1 MTLQFLEHNVRGMLA
16 AITSLVPAAILPAID
31 SVLCKI
37 TKPTAPARHVK
48 TVANRE
54 TTVRGSRN
62 RVASSMCV
70 LALGLL
76 GAIAQAA
83 EEPRD
88 VAAEA
93 TDTPPVTNAVAEQPA
108 DTKTDD
114 KPATETSEAQQREL
128 EANEDPMATAEEKRK
143 VERTDVAEKTEQ
155 RGTGFDIYGSVRIR
169 NRYQDNVNE
178 WQDGS
183 SRIGAN
189 IEWRVF
195 EESFIYAR
203 YEAGFNVM
211 TGLNE
216 LVNPGEKAGEKFNQS
231 IFTRLFY
238 TGIDTPLVN
247 YVVGKNWSTYYK
259 VSYFTD
265 RFMGT
270 GGSASG
276 TYNAQTDG
284 GPTGPGRADKTL
296 QTHFSINFLPQR
308 WFKPFKLNAQVQ
320 RGNAIPFGNG
330 VDYGTAYGLSAI
342 LATQNNYTLG
352 LAYNH
357 AQIDIVDNPSLRKV
371 GLSGNARA
379 GLVGIRSFGDRW
391 YAGLLV
397 SRLQNH
403 ETTDE
408 GIYFDGWGSELYA
421 QYRIAGPV
429 WFVGG
434 FNALEPDTKDVATR
448 NYRVRYAVAGLR
460 YSFDDFRRMIFA
472 NVRIDDSFNADGTP
486 GSDVFTIG
494 IRWDLSKRGW
504 RRPD

>member
-1 MTLQFLEHNVRGMLA
+1 MRG
-16 AITSLVPAAILPAID
+16 
-31 SVLCKI
+31 
-37 TKPTAPARHVK
+37 R
-48 TVANRE
+48 
-54 TTVRGSRN
+54 RN
-62 RVASSMCV
+62 RVASSISVFALCL
-70 LALGLL
+70 LA
-76 GAIAQAA
+76 AIARAT

-88 VAAEA
+88 AAAEA
-93 TDTPPVTNAVAEQPA
+93 SDKPPVANAVAAQPA

-114 KPATETSEAQQREL
+114 KPETEPSEAEQREL
-128 EANEDPMATAEEKRK
+128 GANEDPMATADERHD
-143 VERTDVAEKTEQ
+143 VEREEVPEKAEQPGTE
-155 RGTGFDIYGSVRIR
+155 FDIYGSVRIR
-169 NRYQDNVNE
+169 YRDQGNVNE

-189 IEWRVF
+189 IEWRIL
-195 EESFIYAR
+195 EESFVYAR
-203 YEAGFNVM
+203 YEAGFNVL
-211 TGLNE
+211 TGLDE
-216 LVNPGEKAGEKFNQS
+216 LVNPGEKTGEQFS
-231 IFTRLFY
+231 ETVFTRLLY
-238 TGIDTPLVN
+238 TGINTPHVN

-296 QTHFSINFLPQR
+296 QTHFSIGFLPKR
-308 WFKPFKLNAQVQ
+308 WFKPFKLNAQIQ
-320 RGNAIPFGNG
+320 HGNSIPFGNG
-330 VDYGTAYGLSAI
+330 VDYGIAYGLSAI

-357 AQIDIVDNPSLRKV
+357 AQIDIADNPSLRRI
-371 GLSGNARA
+371 GLSGNANA

-391 YAGLLV
+391 YAGFLA

-434 FNALEPDTKDVATR
+434 FNVLEPDDKEVLAR
-448 NYRVRYAVAGLR
+448 NYRVRYSVAGLR

-472 NVRIDDSFNADGTP
+472 NIRIDDSFNADGTR

-504 RRPD
+504 RRHD

>member
-1 MTLQFLEHNVRGMLA
+1 MFALCLIA
-16 AITSLVPAAILPAID
+16 AI
-31 SVLCKI
+31 
-37 TKPTAPARHVK
+37 ARA
-48 TVANRE
+48 T
-54 TTVRGSRN
+54 
-62 RVASSMCV
+62 
-70 LALGLL
+70 
-76 GAIAQAA
+76 

-88 VAAEA
+88 MAADT
-93 TDTPPVTNAVAEQPA
+93 TDKPPVANAVAAQPA
-108 DTKTDD
+108 ATKTDD
-114 KPATETSEAQQREL
+114 KPEPEPSEAEQREL
-128 EANEDPMATAEEKRK
+128 GANEDPMATADERRK
-143 VERTDVAEKTEQ
+143 VERADVPDKTEQ
-155 RGTGFDIYGSVRIR
+155 RASGFDIYGSVRIR
-169 NRYQDNVNE
+169 YRDQGNVRE

-189 IEWRVF
+189 IEWRIL
-195 EESFIYAR
+195 EESFVYVR
-203 YEAGFNVM
+203 YEAGFNVL
-211 TGLNE
+211 TGLDE
-216 LVNPGEKAGEKFNQS
+216 LTNPGEKAGETFNETV
-231 IFTRLFY
+231 FTRLLY

-284 GPTGPGRADKTL
+284 GPTGPGRADNTL
-296 QTHFSINFLPQR
+296 QTHFSIDFLPQR

-320 RGNAIPFGNG
+320 RGNSIPFGNG

-434 FNALEPDTKDVATR
+434 FNALEPDAKDVLAR
-448 NYRVRYAVAGLR
+448 NYRVRYSVAGLR

-472 NVRIDDSFNADGTP
+472 NVRIDDSFNADGTR

-494 IRWDLSKRGW
+494 IRWDFEVPCLAR
-504 RRPD
+504 